1 MSAAAWSLPDWPR
14 HLGAPEVRARLRAE
28 PEDFQ
33 VWELPLIEPEGD
45 GPHLWLEV
53 RKRGANTRWVAEQLA
68 RAAGAKPRDVGYAG
82 MKDRHAVTTQWF
94 SIGLQEAGN
103 ADWQSWQVLD
113 VTILQAVRHRRKLQ
127 TGALR
132 GNRFR
137 IRLRDLE
144 GPLEG
149 LEARCRRLAGAGFP
163 NYFGEQRF
171 GRDGGNVVRGARWLE
186 RGGRISRGDRGIYLS
201 ALRSYLFNTVLAERV
216 RRDNWNRLL
225 DGDVAMLDGS
235 RSTFPCRLP
244 DPVLERRCAEFDIH
258 PTGPLPGRGGGGAER
273 EAQALERDAL
283 QAQQGPVAGFAQSLL
298 EGLDRVGA
306 SVNLSADRRSL
317 RAVPAAMSWDFG
329 EDGLTLDFS
338 LPPGV
343 YATSLLRE
351 LVMTGPGT
359 ISEEA

>member
-1 MSAAAWSLPDWPR
+1 MSAGAWSLPDWPR

-103 ADWQSWQVLD
+103 ADWQSWQVPD

-137 IRLRDLE
+137 ILVRDLE
-144 GPLEG
+144 GSLEG

-171 GRDGGNVVRGARWLE
+171 GRDGGNLVRGARWLE
-186 RGGRISRGDRGIYLS
+186 QGGRISRGERSIYLS

-273 EAQALERDAL
+273 EAQALEREAL
-283 QAQQGPVAGFAQSLL
+283 REQQGLVESLDKAG
-298 EGLDRVGA
+298 VT
-306 SVNLSADRRSL
+306 ADRRSL
-317 RAVPAAMSWDFG
+317 RVLPAELRWRLG

-338 LPPGV
+338 LPPGA

-359 ISEEA
+359 ISGEA

>member
-1 MSAAAWSLPDWPR
+1 MSAGASPLPDWPR
-14 HLGAPEVRARLRAE
+14 WLGVPELRGLLRAA

-53 RKRGANTRWVAEQLA
+53 QKRGANTRWVAERLA
-68 RAAGAKPRDVGYAG
+68 QAAGAKPREVGFAG

-103 ADWQSWQVLD
+103 ADWQSWQIPG
-113 VTILQAVRHRRKLQ
+113 VTILQALRHRRKLQ

-137 IRLRDLE
+137 ILLRHLE

-149 LEARCRRLAGAGFP
+149 LEERCQRLAGAGFP
-163 NYFGEQRF
+163 NYFGAQRF
-171 GRDGGNVVRGARWLE
+171 GRDGGNVGRGARWLE
-186 RGGRISRGDRGIYLS
+186 RGGRISRGERSIYLS
-201 ALRSYLFNTVLAERV
+201 AVRSYLFNLVLAERV
-216 RRDNWNRLL
+216 RQGSWNRLL

-235 RSTFPCRLP
+235 RSLFPCELP
-244 DPVLERRCAEFDIH
+244 DEVLERRCAAFDIH
-258 PTGPLPGRGGGGAER
+258 PSGPLPGRGGVPAAR
-273 EAQALERDAL
+273 EALALECDAL
-283 QAQQGPVAGFAQSLL
+283 QAQQGLVESLDKAG
-298 EGLDRVGA
+298 VT
-306 SVNLSADRRSL
+306 ADRRSL
-317 RAVPAAMSWDFG
+317 RVLPAELRWSLG
-329 EDGLTLDFS
+329 EDGLALAFS
-338 LPPGV
+338 LPPGA

-351 LVMTGPGT
+351 LVMTGPAT